1 MSRTTFRSEVLGEE
15 PSEESPRPL
24 LSRERRPA
32 ASRPVG
38 EGSAIQDE
46 SVTSLP
52 LFLVSFRRCVIQSAA
67 KNPGSGCARNGRQF
81 SESGEKQRSDTEVF
95 AKTFHVKR
103 SKVQENKTRIFWMAS
118 SRLALYPLAPVRERI
133 EGEGP
138 MAARLPRAI
147 QDSASGLLDRAYCL
161 RVIPTEAEGPRL
173 RNSSADELPRPFVG
187 RDGASGADEGP
198 LRRDRLVRCIVRT

>member
-15 PSEESPRPL
+15 AAEKLPRPL

-52 LFLVSFRRCVIQSAA
+52 LFLVSFRRCVRRGRI
-67 KNPGSGCARNGRQF
+67 PDPDARNGRQF
-81 SESGEKQRSDTEVF
+81 SESGEKWPSDAEFF

-103 SKVQENKTRIFWMAS
+103 SKVQENKTRIVLDAVIRTRVVS
-118 SRLALYPLAPVRERI
+118 PRPQRDRGRKESGVLSLRLCSGL
-133 EGEGP
+133 
-138 MAARLPRAI
+138 RLVEAE
-147 QDSASGLLDRAYCL
+147 ASGCALNDTRARDCHWALAFWTVESVGVSHY
-161 RVIPTEAEGPRL
+161 TSTGTDAEIG
-173 RNSSADELPRPFVG
+173 G
-187 RDGASGADEGP
+187 RKNH
-198 LRRDRLVRCIVRT
+198 V